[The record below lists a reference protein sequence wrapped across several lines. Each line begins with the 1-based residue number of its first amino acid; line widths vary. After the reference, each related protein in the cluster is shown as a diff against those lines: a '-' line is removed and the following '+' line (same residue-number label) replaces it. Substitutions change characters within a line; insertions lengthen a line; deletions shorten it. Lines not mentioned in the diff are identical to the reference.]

1 MKKNIMIIDDSA
13 LMRRVLSDIINT
25 TEQYQV
31 VYAAVNGKDGLEA
44 MQRLTPI
51 HFIFLDINMPVMD
64 GVELLRKMKQNKIR
78 IPTVVFST
86 VAERSSVETIEELS
100 LGEID
105 LLKKPE
111 NILVNMAYFREKV
124 RSEGFAG
131 DSSLFTGRFGCGSC
145 DRTAYARGLYGILG
159 RATG

>member
-64 GVELLRKMKQNKIR
+64 GVELLRKMKQNNPDSYGCIQY
-78 IPTVVFST
+78 
-86 VAERSSVETIEELS
+86 SSGTFQCR
-100 LGEID
+100 D
-105 LLKKPE
+105 
-111 NILVNMAYFREKV
+111 
-124 RSEGFAG
+124 
-131 DSSLFTGRFGCGSC
+131 D
-145 DRTAYARGLYGILG
+145 
-159 RATG
+159 